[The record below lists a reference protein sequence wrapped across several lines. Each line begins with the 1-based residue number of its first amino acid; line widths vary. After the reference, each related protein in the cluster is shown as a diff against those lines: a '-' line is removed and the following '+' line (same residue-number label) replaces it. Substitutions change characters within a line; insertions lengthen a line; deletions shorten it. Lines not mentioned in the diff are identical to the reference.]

1 MDDESGDDNRDELK
15 VNEEVKVTVT
25 MAMTM
30 SVIHWDFLILTFEL
44 WSDNDL
50 RYSSLGRSIEHM
62 ARGGATVFKVGEQ
75 FLQFWTPHFL
85 ASGGDKM
92 LLR

>member
-15 VNEEVKVTVT
+15 MNEEVKVTVT

-44 WSDNDL
+44 
-50 RYSSLGRSIEHM
+50 
-62 ARGGATVFKVGEQ
+62 
-75 FLQFWTPHFL
+75 
-85 ASGGDKM
+85 
-92 LLR
+92 